1 MNRAVGGSGNR
12 AIDTGAI
19 SETMSRSSDSPIP
32 RFVRAVFEI
41 TRKDLLVEARTREIL
56 YTTIFFAVSCVLVFA
71 FGFVKEGRPVQD
83 AAAGILWIAIAF
95 SGTLA
100 LGRAFERERHGETLR
115 ALLMA
120 PIDRP
125 ALYLGK
131 LFGIL
136 ILLAAVE
143 VLVVPLV
150 ALMFQASLF
159 SHAGLMV
166 GLLAAGTVGFA
177 AVGTLFA
184 AMLVRARSRDVMLP
198 VLLYPITVPVI
209 IAGVRGTA
217 ALLAPDADLPMARA
231 WLSMLVFFD
240 VVFVTLALWTFE
252 PVMTE

>member
-1 MNRAVGGSGNR
+1 MKGFFRAVW
-12 AIDTGAI
+12 
-19 SETMSRSSDSPIP
+19 
-32 RFVRAVFEI
+32 VV
-41 TRKDLLVEARTREIL
+41 TRKDILIETRTREIL
-56 YTTIFFAVSCVLVFA
+56 FTTMFVALACVLVFA

-100 LGRAFERERHGETLR
+100 LGRAFERERQGETLR
-115 ALLMA
+115 ALLIA

-125 ALYLGK
+125 ALYVGK
-131 LFGIL
+131 LLGIVM
-136 ILLAAVE
+136 LLAAVE

-150 ALMFQASLF
+150 ALMFQAPLF
-159 SHAGLMV
+159 AHPMLML

-184 AMLVRARSRDVMLP
+184 AMLVRSRSRDVMLP

-217 ALLAPDADLPMARA
+217 ALLQPEADEPMARA